1 MAKNVFRPYEFT
13 NKLTDTVAI
22 KPPAQFQPVEAE
34 TIVKEE
40 AYTGPTVEDLRREA
54 DTFREQWESERL
66 AMIQEA
72 DETKNR
78 MLEEAEAAAFEI
90 VKKEK
95 EQATQIRIEAEK
107 EAQKILAQAEA
118 SAKQHE
124 AETQQ
129 KLKSLEESSRKTGFA
144 QGYEEGYATGKEEVE
159 RLVERIH
166 VIMDKIIAKRQEII
180 ENSETQVVQL
190 VLLVAKKVVKVISE
204 NQRNVVINNVLQGLR
219 KLKTRGDVVVRVNLE
234 DLKVT
239 SDHVKEF
246 LKLVENVKSITVM
259 EDSTVDLGGC
269 VIETDFGEIDARI
282 SSQFREIEEKILE
295 MVPIRTKQAESS
307 PPPSE
312 GL

>member
-22 KPPAQFQPVEAE
+22 KPPTQFQPVEAE
-34 TIVKEE
+34 TAVKEE
-40 AYTGPTVEDLRREA
+40 EYTGPTADDLRREA
-54 DTFREQWESERL
+54 EAFREQWASERL

-72 DETKNR
+72 DETKTR
-78 MLEEAEAAAFEI
+78 MLEEAEAAAFDI

-107 EAQKILAQAEA
+107 EAQKIIAQGEA
-118 SAKQHE
+118 SAKQRE

-129 KLKSLEESSRKTGFA
+129 KVKSLEETARKSGFE

-190 VLLVAKKVVKVISE
+190 VLMVAKKVVKVISE

-282 SSQFREIEEKILE
+282 SSQFNEIEEKILE
-295 MVPIRTKQAESS
+295 MVPIKTKVTEASS
-307 PPPSE
+307 SASE
-312 GL
+312 DL